1 MLTEL
6 PLALVDLETTG
17 ASAKHDRIMEVAV
30 LCRGGGQLADA
41 FSPPQTNSWESL
53 IEPGVSIP
61 PFIQGLTG
69 ISDGDLADAPAF
81 KDVAEVLWQRLAA
94 RILVAH
100 NARFD
105 LAFLKREFAALGYDY
120 RPKVLCTLKLA
131 RALYPQ
137 WPRHGLEAIC
147 GYIDFQSERHHRA
160 MVDVLAMQAFLD
172 YAIADCGEAAVA
184 YHIALQLQ
192 MPALP
197 PKLPREQIDAVP
209 SRPGVYRFYGDND
222 QLLYIGKSVNMRSRV
237 LSHFSADQ
245 HGGKAM
251 KIAQQLRRI
260 EFSET
265 AGEMG
270 ALLQESR
277 EIKQRMPIY
286 NQRLRRQRSLCC
298 VTLEADKEGY
308 DQLHFH
314 AGLPSDILAA
324 GREFAVFRSRK
335 QARDYMADA
344 AADAGLCLQ
353 RLGIEKGGRPSRPC
367 FAFQLQRCRGACCGQ
382 DPAADYNDRLR
393 GALTSRMV
401 EAWPYGEPILLR
413 ESGSGGAAAWHLVD
427 RWVYLGVLPP
437 GEPSRD
443 ACLSILAEA
452 EAEERD
458 FDFDSYRILKKFEA
472 ELECLPVSSLG

>member
-1 MLTEL
+1 MLSEL

-30 LCRGGGQLADA
+30 VCRGDGQSAQA
-41 FSPPQTNSWESL
+41 WESL
-53 IEPGVSIP
+53 VYPGVSVP
-61 PFIQGLTG
+61 RFIQGLTG
-69 ISDGDLADAPAF
+69 ISDHDLADAPPFA
-81 KDVAEVLWQRLAA
+81 DVAEVLWQHLGERV
-94 RILVAH
+94 LVAH

-147 GYIDFQSERHHRA
+147 GFIDYRSERHHRA
-160 MVDVLAMQAFLD
+160 MTDVLAMQAFLD
-172 YAIADCGEAAVA
+172 YAIADLGEAAVA

-197 PKLPREQIDAVP
+197 PYLPREQIDAIP
-209 SRPGVYRFYGDND
+209 SRPGVYRFYGEGE
-222 QLLYIGKSVNMRSRV
+222 QLLYIGKSVNLRSRV

-251 KIAQQLRRI
+251 KLAQQLRRI
-260 EFSET
+260 EFTET

-270 ALLQESR
+270 ALLRESR

-298 VTLEADKEGY
+298 VTLEADADGY
-308 DQLHFH
+308 HQLRFH
-314 AGLPSDILAA
+314 TGLPNAILTA
-324 GREFAVFRSRK
+324 GEEFAVFRTRK
-335 QARDYMADA
+335 QARDTMTEV
-344 AADAGLCLQ
+344 AADSGLCLQ
-353 RLGIEKGGRPSRPC
+353 RLGVEKSAGRLRPC
-367 FAFQLQRCRGACCGQ
+367 FAFQLQRCRGACCGR
-382 DPAADYNDRLR
+382 DSAEDYNQRLR
-393 GALTSRMV
+393 RALASRMV
-401 EAWPYGEPILLR
+401 EAWPYGEPVVLR
-413 ESGSGGAAAWHLVD
+413 ESASGAGEEWHLVD
-427 RWVYLGVLPP
+427 RWVYLGVVP
-437 GEPSRD
+437 GSEPSRD
-443 ACLSILAEA
+443 ACLKILAE
-452 EAEERD
+452 EGERD

-472 ELECLPVSSLG
+472 ELECQPLSSLR